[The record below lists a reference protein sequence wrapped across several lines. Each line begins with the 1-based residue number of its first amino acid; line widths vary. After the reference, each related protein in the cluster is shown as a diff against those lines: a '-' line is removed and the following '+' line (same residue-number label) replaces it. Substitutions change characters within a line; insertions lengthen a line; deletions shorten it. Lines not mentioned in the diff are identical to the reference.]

1 MKILKLVSTCLAFL
15 LIAGCSSGD
24 DQGGGQAGG
33 DHVWKEQVDTM
44 DKARATEQAVM
55 DAAAKQA
62 EAVEQ
67 QSE

>member
-1 MKILKLVSTCLAFL
+1 MRFRALVVTSMML
-15 LIAGCSSGD
+15 LAGCSSGD
-24 DQGGGQAGG
+24 DQGNQAGG

-55 DAAAKQA
+55 DAAAKHA

-67 QSE
+67 QTE